1 MRASRYFT
9 KRIVQ
14 RPSADAAS
22 SSSSTDIIRCIT
34 APFQSDRRRA
44 FSSQSSSSATQ
55 EVVVDEYKSN
65 HKELSTNKNAAITT
79 TKILNNPER
88 ADATALVDN
97 LLAYTRELMDQQ
109 LEENRTNIRHIV
121 AFSGGIDSSLV
132 LALLANAAAT
142 SPSHTT
148 ATTSTILTESV
159 HAVMGRSPAV
169 PQDQV
174 ALARRVANHIGIP
187 LEEVQTTEG
196 NDQVYI
202 ENNGQ
207 ACLACK
213 THLYE
218 ALQAVAEH
226 AASEDA
232 LLRGDTSATNIQQQK
247 HHHVLY
253 NGTNA
258 DDRKDATRVGLIA
271 AQNYRVQS
279 PLQHTTKDDVRRAAR
294 HLGLPNWNVAA
305 SPCLRSRLA
314 LGVAATQEHLERIEA
329 AERFVRHELRVL
341 SQKQQQ
347 QQQHNGT
354 CAAVYSET
362 TNLRVRLLAGNRAC
376 LEIDADL
383 LPQVES
389 QLQQQ
394 AATTTS
400 WDDYFVQTLGF
411 EAVHARAFRSGSVS
425 VKTTEDS
432 QNYPGTVRE
441 AVA

>member
-1 MRASRYFT
+1 MRASRHLA
-9 KRIVQ
+9 KRIWQ
-14 RPSADAAS
+14 RPSADAAT
-22 SSSSTDIIRCIT
+22 SSTSPGIPGRI
-34 APFQSDRRRA
+34 AASFQRDCRRSL
-44 FSSQSSSSATQ
+44 SSQSSSDGTQ
-55 EVVVDEYKSN
+55 VVVDQYESN
-65 HKELSTNKNAAITT
+65 SKQPSTNEDAAT
-79 TKILNNPER
+79 TKILNNPEH

-97 LLAYTRELMDQQ
+97 LLAYTRELMDQHKQ

-132 LALLANAAAT
+132 LALLTNAAAAAAA
-142 SPSHTT
+142 PSHNTT
-148 ATTSTILTESV
+148 LTTESV

-187 LEEVQTTEG
+187 LEEVKTTEG

-232 LLRGDTSATNIQQQK
+232 LLRGDASVVSTQQQQRLR
-247 HHHVLY
+247 HHHHHILY

-271 AQNYRVQS
+271 AQNFHVQS
-279 PLQHTTKDDVRRAAR
+279 PLKHTTKDDVRRAAR

-329 AERFVRHELRVL
+329 AERFVRNELLVS
-341 SQKQQQ
+341 SQKK
-347 QQQHNGT
+347 QHNGGAT
-354 CAAVYSET
+354 AALYSET

-383 LPQVES
+383 LPQVQS
-389 QLQQQ
+389 QLQQ
-394 AATTTS
+394 ASTTS
-400 WDDYFVQTLGF
+400 WDSYFVQTLGF

-425 VKTTEDS
+425 VKTTKDS
-432 QNYPGTVRE
+432 QSPTGRLRE
-441 AVA
+441 ATVA